1 MRYEFLID
9 MLKRHEG
16 FRTFPYKDTAGI
28 LTIGYGRNLEQCGIS
43 EKEAE
48 YMLRNDIDR
57 AVEDVKSLIGDEA
70 YEFLGSTRQA
80 VLVNMCFN
88 LGKPRLA
95 KFKKMFAA
103 IRNHNYEL
111 AAAEMLNSR
120 WAEQVGMRAEELAN
134 YMDKGD
140 TL

>member
-1 MRYEFLID
+1 MYIDFVID

-16 FRTFPYKDTAGI
+16 FRSFPYKDTVDK

-43 EKEAE
+43 EEEAS
-48 YMLRNDIDR
+48 YLLRNDINNSINDI
-57 AVEDVKSLIGDEA
+57 KNLIGKEEFD
-70 YEFLGSTRQA
+70 FLGSTRQA

-95 KFKKMFAA
+95 GFKKMFAA
-103 IRNHNYEL
+103 IKKHDYTL
-111 AAAEMLNSR
+111 AAAEMLNSK

>member
-1 MRYEFLID
+1 MNYTFLIE

-16 FRTFPYKDTAGI
+16 FRSFPYKDSLGI

-43 EKEAE
+43 EREAE
-48 YMLRNDIDR
+48 YLLKNDVDR
-57 AVEDVKSLIGDEA
+57 AVRDVKDILGEDDFN
-70 YEFLGSTRQA
+70 FLGSARQS

-95 KFKKMFAA
+95 GFKKMFSA
-103 IRNHNYEL
+103 IKKHDYTL
-111 AAAEMLNSR
+111 AAAEMLNSK

>member
-1 MRYEFLID
+1 MNYDFLID

-16 FRTFPYKDTAGI
+16 FRAFPYKDSVNI

-43 EKEAE
+43 QKEAE
-48 YMLRNDIDR
+48 YLLRNDVER
-57 AVEDVKSLIGDEA
+57 AILDVCDLVGKETYD
-70 YEFLGSTRQA
+70 FLGSTRQA

-95 KFKKMFAA
+95 KFKNMFAA
-103 IRNHNYEL
+103 IRAHNYEL
-111 AAAEMLNSR
+111 AAAEMLNSK